1 MAERKVLEEFELS
14 DGRKVKVYEGKAKDL
29 TQAQRMARTSEELP
43 LGLLAL
49 LVEVDG
55 KKLPLED
62 WVEMDMK
69 DYLEI
74 SRRAF
79 PLWGL
84 APRTPEV
91 LSWPSPELRAGATTN

>member
-14 DGRKVKVYEGKAKDL
+14 DGRKVKIYEGKARDL
-29 TQAQRMARTSEELP
+29 IAAQRMTRTPEEMP

-62 WVEMDMK
+62 WAEMDIR
-69 DYLEI
+69 DYMEI

-84 APRTPEV
+84 APRTPEG
-91 LSWPSPELRAGATTN
+91 LSWPSPELPAGATAS